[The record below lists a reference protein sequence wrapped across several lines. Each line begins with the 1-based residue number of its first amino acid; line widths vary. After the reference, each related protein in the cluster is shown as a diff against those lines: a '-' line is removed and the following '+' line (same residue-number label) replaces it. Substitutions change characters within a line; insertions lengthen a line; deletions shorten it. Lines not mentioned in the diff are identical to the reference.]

1 MFDLF
6 LSLPVQTAQ
15 VQTIA
20 QAQAAIVYLPIATR
34 QSSRPSCVTY
44 IATNSTSRAVTDV
57 NVNRRNS
64 QGEIYKYSLW
74 TLLGDGVLK
83 AGESVG
89 FDMCDNSFVNVEAR
103 Q

>member
-6 LSLPVQTAQ
+6 LSLPVQSVQ

-20 QAQAAIVYLPIATR
+20 QASIVYLPIATR
-34 QSSRPSCVTY
+34 QSSRPNCVTY
-44 IATNSTSRAVTDV
+44 IATNATSRAVTDV

-64 QGEIYKYSLW
+64 QGKIYKYPLL
-74 TLLGDGVLK
+74 TLLGDGVLE
-83 AGESVG
+83 AGKSVG